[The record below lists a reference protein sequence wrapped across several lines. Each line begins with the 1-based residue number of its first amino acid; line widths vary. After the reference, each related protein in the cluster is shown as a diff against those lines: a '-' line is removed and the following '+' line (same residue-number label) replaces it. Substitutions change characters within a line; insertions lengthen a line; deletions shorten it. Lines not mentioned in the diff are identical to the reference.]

1 MDKRITYSALLGLI
15 FLAGVTDT
23 AAQVDESPIRIF
35 GYFQTQFNQY
45 DGNPQQEG
53 ATNTFLL
60 QQLNIF
66 LQKDLSEDFVALVD
80 MEVLNTFSTSEATG
94 ALNME
99 EAWVRY
105 RAGRGFNVKVGLQIP
120 IFNHLNTIKNQT
132 PVLPYVTRPFIY
144 EESFDQLA
152 SLDEF
157 VPARAFAQVFGTL
170 PTRPLRLDYALF
182 VGNSPNVRS
191 NDDLGQSGVDTTNTV
206 MLGGRVGLR
215 VQALKVGISATHET
229 VNQFQ
234 FLADFTPIPRAAL
247 TGIPRIRLGVDL
259 RYSLGPVTF
268 EGEYIR
274 VDYDEDIAALNINKS
289 FYYGTLRW
297 LFKDRLT
304 LYATY
309 WVTREH
315 RNRPLPGTQQNRTPM
330 AVPAF
335 VAENKVPSFGVAYD
349 LRDRVVLKAQYTRI
363 NRSTDNP
370 NAPTGPGFNIYSL
383 AVSVFF

>member
-1 MDKRITYSALLGLI
+1 MYSALLGLI

-66 LQKDLSEDFVALVD
+66 LQKDLSKDFAALVD

-105 RAGRGFNVKVGLQIP
+105 RAGRGFNIKVGLQIP

-157 VPARAFAQVFGTL
+157 VPARAFAQAFGTL
-170 PTRPLRLDYALF
+170 PAGPLRLDYALF

-206 MLGGRVGLR
+206 MPGGRVGLR
-215 VQALKVGISATHET
+215 VQALKVEGVHARGGRARPNGWAISHAFGRDCGRIR
-229 VNQFQ
+229 VPVAGPVPN
-234 FLADFTPIPRAAL
+234 PRARPSAPSEFAL
-247 TGIPRIRLGVDL
+247 RRGHLPTFVIIEDGETRSVSIDKDQITLG
-259 RYSLGPVTF
+259 TMNQ
-268 EGEYIR
+268 
-274 VDYDEDIAALNINKS
+274 IAA
-289 FYYGTLRW
+289 
-297 LFKDRLT
+297 
-304 LYATY
+304 
-309 WVTREH
+309 
-315 RNRPLPGTQQNRTPM
+315 
-330 AVPAF
+330 
-335 VAENKVPSFGVAYD
+335 
-349 LRDRVVLKAQYTRI
+349 
-363 NRSTDNP
+363 
-370 NAPTGPGFNIYSL
+370 
-383 AVSVFF
+383 